1 MDNVKNEIRTKAPAP
16 GGVVPFTF
24 PHFDHFQLP
33 SGLEVYLAS
42 IDRGPLVSL
51 HLACPAGA
59 WHDSPAKAGRAT
71 LVAELLDEG
80 TEDYSA
86 MEIAARVDRLGGFLF
101 SQADWNTSWLSI
113 SLLSQH
119 LAAGLELLA
128 HIVDKATFPEGE
140 IERLRQQR
148 LANLQTRASQPS
160 ALATDAVAGAL
171 YPGTAYGQSPLG
183 TSDSVKA
190 LDRNSLLSFYQQHL
204 NPQGSSLILTGDLD
218 LVAAKAAIE
227 NAFGGWVGG
236 EPRAAAPIQG
246 RHREETRVIVVDRA
260 EAAQTT
266 LRIAH
271 PSVPRTHSD
280 FGSLQVLNSLLGG
293 KFTSRINLI
302 LREELGI
309 TYGAS
314 SSFSSR
320 LGPGPF
326 QVAAD
331 VETAGVGIGTE
342 KILAELHRLQDESVG
357 EEELQDTK
365 TYLLGVFPYSLQR
378 IDGLASRLADL
389 GVASLPDDYF
399 DRQLEIV
406 RNLEPTAIQSL
417 ARKHLRPTRMTI
429 VAVGPA
435 DKLEPQ
441 LEGFGPIS
449 VVAPHE
455 VLEAG
460 NVPT

>member
-1 MDNVKNEIRTKAPAP
+1 MDDVKNEIRTKAPTP
-16 GGVVPFTF
+16 GEVIPFTF
-24 PHFDHFQLP
+24 PPFEHFQLA

-51 HLACPAGA
+51 HLACPGGA
-59 WHDSPAKAGRAT
+59 WHDLPGEAGRAA

-80 TEDYSA
+80 TEDFSA
-86 MEIAARVDRLGGFLF
+86 MEIAARVDRLGGFLS
-101 SQADWNTSWLSI
+101 SQADWNASWLSI
-113 SLLSQH
+113 GLLSQH
-119 LAAGLELLA
+119 LVEGLELLA
-128 HIVDKATFPEGE
+128 HIVEKATFPEAE

-148 LANLQTRASQPS
+148 LATLQTRTSQPS
-160 ALATDAVAGAL
+160 ALAADAVAGAL
-171 YPGTAYGQSPLG
+171 YPGTAYGQSLLG
-183 TSDSVKA
+183 TSESVKV
-190 LDRNSLLSFYQQHL
+190 LDRNGLLGFYDQHF
-204 NPQGSSLILTGDLD
+204 NPRGSSLIVTGDLD
-218 LVAAKAAIE
+218 LVATTAAIE
-227 NAFGGWVGG
+227 SAFGGWAGG
-236 EPRAAAPIQG
+236 EPPIAAPISG
-246 RHREETRVIVVDRA
+246 RSREETRVIVVDRA

-271 PSVPRTHSD
+271 PSVPRTHPD
-280 FGSLQVLNSLLGG
+280 FASLQVLNSLLGG

-331 VETAGVGIGTE
+331 VETVGVGIGTE
-342 KILAELHRLQDESVG
+342 KIFAELHRLQDERVG

-378 IDGLASRLADL
+378 IEGLASRLADL

-406 RNLEPTAIQSL
+406 RNLEPMAIQSL
-417 ARKHLRPTRMTI
+417 ARQHLQPTCMTI

-435 DKLEPQ
+435 DQLEPQ
-441 LEGFGPIS
+441 LERFGPIAI
-449 VVAPHE
+449 VAPNE
-455 VLEAG
+455 VLAAG
-460 NVPT
+460 SDHT